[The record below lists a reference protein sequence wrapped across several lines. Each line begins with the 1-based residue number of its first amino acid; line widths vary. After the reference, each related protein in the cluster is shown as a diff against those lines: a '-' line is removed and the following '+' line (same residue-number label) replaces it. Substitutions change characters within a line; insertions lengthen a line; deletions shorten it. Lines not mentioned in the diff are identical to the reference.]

1 MNNTDRFFENLYKEH
16 YSSLTKYVYNTT
28 HNKSSTEEIV
38 QEIFLV
44 AYRKIDIVSNHE
56 NPVGW
61 LYLVTKTL
69 IKAHYRKNEF
79 HFSLTELDET
89 RCGRNDE
96 YIDDLILTS
105 SLSEDEAKLLKKH
118 YLEGIKLSELA
129 VECGI
134 SLSACKMRLKRAREK
149 LFEKSYIKPSHSEAT
164 PKKIQDKE
172 GMTVAAYK

>member
-1 MNNTDRFFENLYKEH
+1 MNKADRFFERLYKEH
-16 YSSLTKYVYNTT
+16 HGSLTKYVYNVT

-44 AYRKIDIVSNHE
+44 AYKKLDIVSNHE

-61 LYLVTKTL
+61 LYLVAKTL

-79 HFSLTELDET
+79 HFSLAELDEA

-105 SLSEDEAKLLKKH
+105 SLSEDEAKLLKRH

-129 VECGI
+129 TEYDL

-149 LFEKSYIKPSHSEAT
+149 LFEKSYLKQSHDEAIHENSQE
-164 PKKIQDKE
+164 KGE
-172 GMTVAAYK
+172 MTVASYK